1 MTKTIALSMI
11 LLLSIGCGYVPPPTS
26 PTSAPPIIVE
36 NPPPGVP
43 PPPTPVT
50 LTIDLGRE
58 ELYTG
63 EGLTLY
69 ANLLSGQVLTPA
81 TYAWV
86 FGDGATE
93 TTTTGAADH
102 VYTRRGAYTASVT
115 LRDRDGRTAD
125 ASRVVT
131 ITNRPTPPQPPA
143 PPAAPPAFT
152 ATLTCTDKPAGSPSP
167 CNLTVT
173 YHNAT
178 VPSQHVTNVDWD
190 WGDGIAD
197 STTEPSHAHVYQYA
211 GTYTIFATVTANTK
225 DGPKTITKSVTIEV
239 L

>member
-1 MTKTIALSMI
+1 MKVLIALVALV
-11 LLLSIGCGYVPPPTS
+11 LLTGCNAAAVSPTS
-26 PTSAPPIIVE
+26 PTIVT
-36 NPPPGVP
+36 PPPDVPPPVVP

-69 ANLLSGQVLTPA
+69 ANLMSGQVLTPA

-131 ITNRPTPPQPPA
+131 ITNRPTPPQPPP

-178 VPSQHVTNVDWD
+178 VPSQHVTHVDWD

-225 DGPKTITKSVTIEV
+225 DGLKTITKSVTIEV